1 MFLTCILSENIVLTI
16 MYFKI
21 SDTNRGKKS
30 LFTMVIVIELML
42 YSKAAVIFLG
52 GVQIRNV
59 KVV

>member
-30 LFTMVIVIELML
+30 LFTMVIVKELML

-59 KVV
+59 Q